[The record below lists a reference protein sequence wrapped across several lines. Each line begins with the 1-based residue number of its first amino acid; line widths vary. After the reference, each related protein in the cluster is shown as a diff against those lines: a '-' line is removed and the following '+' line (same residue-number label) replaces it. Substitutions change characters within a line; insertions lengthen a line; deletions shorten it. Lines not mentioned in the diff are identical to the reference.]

1 MRRGLALCA
10 LAGAALAASPALAQ
24 RNWASGDDRY
34 HRHEG
39 LFMRFDVGGGYLS
52 AATSVN
58 GSSGALSGAA
68 GSFGFSL
75 GGNVVEDLSLF
86 AHVGISFV
94 SDPRNTLPGA
104 QPTGGT
110 TLTFAAV
117 GPGLNYYFM
126 PNNFYLSGMLLIT
139 RLTVADANNNV
150 GSTQAGFGAKV
161 AAGKEWWVSDHW
173 GMGIAAQLTLGINP
187 DQDSGTGNPPTWT
200 TITPALAFS
209 ASFN

>member
-1 MRRGLALCA
+1 MRRGLALCI
-10 LAGAALAASPALAQ
+10 LAGALVAASPALAQ
-24 RNWASGDDRY
+24 RNWASGDDRF

-39 LFMRFDVGGGYLS
+39 LFMRFDGGIGYLS

-75 GGNVVEDLSLF
+75 GVNVVEDLSLF
-86 AHVGISFV
+86 GHVGISIV
-94 SDPRNTLPGA
+94 SDPKNTLPGA
-104 QPTGGT
+104 TPTGGT
-110 TLTFAAV
+110 TLTFATV
-117 GPGLNYYFM
+117 GPGINYYFM

-139 RLTVADANNNV
+139 RLTVADNNNNV
-150 GSTQAGFGAKV
+150 GSTAAGFGAKLS
-161 AAGKEWWVSDHW
+161 AGKEWWVSDHW
-173 GMGIAAQLTLGINP
+173 GMGIAAQLTLGTNP
-187 DQDSGTGNPPTWT
+187 DQDSGTGNTPTWT